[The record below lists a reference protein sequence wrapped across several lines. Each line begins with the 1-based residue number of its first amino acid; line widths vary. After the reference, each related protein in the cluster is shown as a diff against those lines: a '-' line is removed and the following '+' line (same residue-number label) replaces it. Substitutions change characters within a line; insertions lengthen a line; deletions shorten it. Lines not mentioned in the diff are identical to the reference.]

1 MYCGW
6 QLRWNTAQHVPVHP
20 PLAAG
25 GEATTPAAVRQSIF
39 SEQQLA
45 AVAAS
50 LNKLPRQPGVQ
61 SWRGGDVLPEGGL
74 PALQRVSE
82 ADEAVL
88 EAAEHRRHQQQRFR
102 ASLEREAEREAAER
116 AAAEA
121 QRAQR
126 RASRRGSEQGSQ
138 REEAAA
144 AQLRRSVTSAD
155 QGLSGFTVYTNSLQA
170 ADKSGPGD
178 ADAGE
183 VAQPPCGSH
192 AARHSAS
199 APASV
204 VGGERDSHGSGVQW
218 RSISSAA
225 LSTRSLGSL
234 DGQEGEAEG
243 HERGRQAGRASLP
256 GSRAGSQARQQL
268 GSLEAA
274 AQAVAA
280 GASWEQEQAG
290 RLQAYAKQL
299 SQLMLPGVD
308 ASQVG
313 GWHVAGGLAGHLML
327 CMRLACLFG
336 SHTLSPFCPLPTH
349 LPNLRLAPSC
359 SWTAWCALVPAS
371 SHLTTTS
378 ARSAPRPMRR
388 LNQQLG
394 SGTAPP
400 TRCCSCRVSRKATA
414 CCAAPAASGSSRAAA
429 GMPAAQAAAQAAG
442 GQARMADLWPS
453 LWLRQWGGCS
463 RAQRP
468 AAPGQAASP
477 RSAGRRR
484 GRAASGRPCCRC
496 PSLRAR
502 CRVPAPGSGEREH
515 QCVSNGLAQ
524 CFALHSPFASHHPPS
539 FSPIMPFLPH
549 AC

>member
-6 QLRWNTAQHVPVHP
+6 QLWWNTAQHVPVHP

-155 QGLSGFTVYTNSLQA
+155 QGLPGFTVYTNSLQA
-170 ADKSGPGD
+170 ADECGAGA

-183 VAQPPCGSH
+183 VAQPPRGSH

-243 HERGRQAGRASLP
+243 HERGRQSGRASLP
-256 GSRAGSQARQQL
+256 GSRAGSQVRQQL

-313 GWHVAGGLAGHLML
+313 GWHAAGGLAGCLML
-327 CMRLACLFG
+327 CMPVWKQYPASL
-336 SHTLSPFCPLPTH
+336 CPLPTH
-349 LPNLRLAPSC
+349 LPNFHVVPSC

-371 SHLTTTS
+371 SRQTLTS

-388 LNQQLG
+388 LSQQLG

-400 TRCCSCRVSRKATA
+400 TRCCSCRVSRKVTA
-414 CCAAPAASGSSRAAA
+414 CCGVPAASGSSRAVAGLAA
-429 GMPAAQAAAQAAG
+429 VQAAAQAAG
-442 GQARMADLWPS
+442 GQARMVDLWPS
-453 LWLRQWGGCS
+453 PWQQQWGGCS

-468 AAPGQAASP
+468 AAPGQAVSP
-477 RSAGRRR
+477 RLAGKRR
-484 GRAASGRPCCRC
+484 GRAVSGRPCCRC

-502 CRVPAPGSGEREH
+502 CRVPAPGSGEQE
-515 QCVSNGLAQ
+515 L
-524 CFALHSPFASHHPPS
+524 
-539 FSPIMPFLPH
+539 
-549 AC
+549 